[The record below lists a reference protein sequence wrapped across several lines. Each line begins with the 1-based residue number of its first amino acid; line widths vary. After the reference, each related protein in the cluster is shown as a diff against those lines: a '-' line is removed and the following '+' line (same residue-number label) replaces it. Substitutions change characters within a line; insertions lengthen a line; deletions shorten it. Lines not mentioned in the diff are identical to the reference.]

1 MPIPFHGQGAA
12 DQLLSTDRGLG
23 AGMSPGPA
31 PFHRIPPGT
40 GKGMAAAASA
50 QAVGD
55 GRQRGAST
63 AAENASGQPAWEAV
77 IGLETHVQLGTA
89 SKIFTAASTSFGDDP
104 NTHIDPVVCGLP
116 GTLPVLNQKVLE
128 YAVKAAMALNL
139 KIAEHSKFD
148 RKQYFYPDLP
158 KNYQISQY
166 DEPIAEDGWIE
177 VEVAEKGKDTYLK
190 TIGIERL
197 HMEED
202 AGKLV
207 HAGSDRLAGSTHSLV
222 DYNRAGVA
230 LAEIVSKPDLR
241 TGREAAEYASEIR
254 RIMRYLGV
262 SDGNMQEG
270 SLRCD
275 VNISVRRG
283 PDAPFGTKVEIK
295 NMNSFSAI
303 QKACEYEIQRQI
315 KAYEAG
321 EPVVQE
327 TRLWDEGKQLTKSMR
342 SKEGAS
348 DYRYFPD
355 PDLGPIEVSAARR
368 EAWRAELP
376 ELPAQ
381 KRHRYA
387 EQLGLS
393 IYDARVLTDERP
405 MAEYFEAVVAAGAE
419 AKAAANWICG
429 DIAAH
434 VNANRLSYSDLPFR
448 PAQLAEMVQLIEGG
462 TISGKIAKEILA
474 ELLEQGGSP
483 KTIVEQRGLGM
494 ISDPEAI
501 AAIVEQLLAAHPE
514 EVEAF
519 RGGKTKLQGFFVGQ
533 LMKQTGGKADP
544 KLANQIL
551 NQKLKG

>member
-1 MPIPFHGQGAA
+1 MTA
-12 DQLLSTDRGLG
+12 T
-23 AGMSPGPA
+23 
-31 PFHRIPPGT
+31 
-40 GKGMAAAASA
+40 
-50 QAVGD
+50 QATTV
-55 GRQRGAST
+55 ATT
-63 AAENASGQPAWEAV
+63 ATTVASGAEPGAWEAV
-77 IGLETHVQLGTA
+77 IGLEIHVQLGTA
-89 SKIFTAASTSFGDDP
+89 SKIFTSASTAFGDDP

-128 YAVKAAMALNL
+128 YAVKAALALNL
-139 KIAEHSKFD
+139 HIAPHSKFD

-190 TIGIERL
+190 RVGIERL

-207 HAGSDRLAGSTHSLV
+207 HAGSDRLSGSTHSLV

-241 TGREAAEYASEIR
+241 TGREAAEYAAEVR

-303 QKACEYEIQRQI
+303 QKACEFEMQRQI
-315 KAYEAG
+315 RAYEAG

-327 TRLWDEGKQLTKSMR
+327 TRLWDEGKQVTRSMR

-355 PDLGPIEVSAARR
+355 PDLGPIEVGDAQRD
-368 EAWRAELP
+368 AWRAELP
-376 ELPAQ
+376 ELPAAR
-381 KRHRYA
+381 RHRYA

-393 IYDARVLTDERP
+393 PYDARVLTDERP
-405 MAEYFEAVVAAGAE
+405 MADYFEAAVAGGGD
-419 AKAAANWICG
+419 AKGLANWITG

-434 VNANRLSYSDLPFR
+434 VNANRLSFADLPLR
-448 PAQLAEMVQLIEGG
+448 PQQLAEMVGLIEKG
-462 TISGKIAKEILA
+462 TISGKIAKEILP
-474 ELLEQGGSP
+474 ELLEKGGSAAAL
-483 KTIVEQRGLGM
+483 VEARGLGM
-494 ISDPEAI
+494 ISDPAAI
-501 AAIVEQLLAAHPE
+501 TAIVEELLAAHPA

-533 LMKQTGGKADP
+533 LMKRSGGRADP
-544 KLANQIL
+544 QLANRIL
-551 NQKLKG
+551 SEKLKG

>member
-1 MPIPFHGQGAA
+1 M
-12 DQLLSTDRGLG
+12 
-23 AGMSPGPA
+23 AG
-31 PFHRIPPGT
+31 T
-40 GKGMAAAASA
+40 AAA
-50 QAVGD
+50 QAD
-55 GRQRGAST
+55 
-63 AAENASGQPAWEAV
+63 WEAV
-77 IGLETHVQLGTA
+77 IGLETHVQLGTE
-89 SKIFTAASTSFGDDP
+89 SKIFTSASTAFGDDP

-139 KIAEHSKFD
+139 NIAEHSKFD

-166 DEPIAEDGWIE
+166 DEPIAEEGWIE
-177 VEVAEKGKDTYLK
+177 VEVAEKGKETYLK
-190 TIGIERL
+190 KIGIERL

-315 KAYEAG
+315 KAYETG

-327 TRLWDEGKQLTKSMR
+327 TRLWDESKQLTKSMR

-355 PDLGPIEVSAARR
+355 PDLGPIEVSSEQR
-368 EAWRAELP
+368 ESWRSELP

-387 EQLGLS
+387 DQLGLS
-393 IYDARVLTDERP
+393 IYDARVLTDERQ
-405 MAEYFEAVVAAGAE
+405 MAEYFEAAVATGAD
-419 AKAAANWICG
+419 AKAVANWVTG
-429 DIAAH
+429 DVAAH
-434 VNANRLSYSDLPFR
+434 VNSNRLSYENLPLK
-448 PAQLAEMVQLIEGG
+448 PQQLAEMVQLIENG
-462 TISGKIAKEILA
+462 TISGKIAKEILP
-474 ELLEQGGSP
+474 ELLAQGGSA
-483 KTIVEQRGLGM
+483 KAIVAEKGLGM
-494 ISDPEAI
+494 ISDPAAI
-501 AAIVEQLLAAHPE
+501 AAIVAELLAAHPA

-519 RGGKTKLQGFFVGQ
+519 RGGKNKLQGFFVGQ
-533 LMKQTGGKADP
+533 LMKRTAGKADP

-551 NQKLKG
+551 LQALQG

>member
-1 MPIPFHGQGAA
+1 MAGAA
-12 DQLLSTDRGLG
+12 
-23 AGMSPGPA
+23 
-31 PFHRIPPGT
+31 
-40 GKGMAAAASA
+40 
-50 QAVGD
+50 QAD
-55 GRQRGAST
+55 
-63 AAENASGQPAWEAV
+63 WEAV

-89 SKIFTAASTSFGDDP
+89 SKIFTNASTAFGDDP

-139 KIAEHSKFD
+139 QIAEHSKFD

-158 KNYQISQY
+158 KNYQISQF

-177 VEVAEKGKDTYLK
+177 VEVAEKGKETYLK
-190 TIGIERL
+190 RVGIERL

-241 TGREAAEYASEIR
+241 TGREASEYASEIR
-254 RIMRYLGV
+254 RIMRYLAV

-303 QKACEYEIQRQI
+303 QKAIDYEIQRQI

-327 TRLWDEGKQLTKSMR
+327 TRLWDEGKQLTRSMR

-348 DYRYFPD
+348 DYRYFPE
-355 PDLGPIEVSAARR
+355 PDLGPIEVTAERR
-368 EAWRAELP
+368 EGWRAELP
-376 ELPAQ
+376 ELPAA

-405 MAEYFEAVVAAGAE
+405 MAEYFEAAVAAGAE
-419 AKAAANWICG
+419 AKAVSNWITG
-429 DIAAH
+429 DIAAY
-434 VNANRLSYSDLPFR
+434 VNAQRLSFLDLPFR
-448 PAQLAEMVQLIEGG
+448 PQQLAEMVQMIEGG
-462 TISGKIAKEILA
+462 TISGKIAKEILP
-474 ELLEQGGSP
+474 ELLEKGGSP
-483 KTIVEQRGLGM
+483 KAIVEERGLGM
-494 ISDPEAI
+494 ISDPAAI
-501 AAIVEQLLAAHPE
+501 TAIVEELLAAHPE

-519 RGGKTKLQGFFVGQ
+519 RGGKNKLQGFFVGQ
-533 LMKQTGGKADP
+533 LMKKTGGKADP
-544 KLANQIL
+544 RLANQIL
-551 NQKLKG
+551 LDRLKG

>member
-1 MPIPFHGQGAA
+1 M
-12 DQLLSTDRGLG
+12 
-23 AGMSPGPA
+23 
-31 PFHRIPPGT
+31 
-40 GKGMAAAASA
+40 
-50 QAVGD
+50 
-55 GRQRGAST
+55 AST
-63 AAENASGQPAWEAV
+63 SAAVTTAPSSGELLPWEAV
-77 IGLETHVQLGTA
+77 IGLETHVQLGTN
-89 SKIFTAASTSFGDDP
+89 SKIFTSASTAFGDEP

-116 GTLPVLNQKVLE
+116 GTLPVLNKKVLE
-128 YAVKAAMALNL
+128 YAVKASLALNL
-139 KIAEHSKFD
+139 QVAEHSKFD

-158 KNYQISQY
+158 KNYQISQF
-166 DEPIAEDGWIE
+166 DEPIAENGWIE

-241 TGREAAEYASEIR
+241 TGREAAEYAAEIR

-283 PDAPFGTKVEIK
+283 PDATFGTKVEIK

-303 QKACEYEIQRQI
+303 QKACDYEIQRQI
-315 KAYEAG
+315 KAYETG

-327 TRLWDEGKQLTKSMR
+327 TRLWDESKQLTKSMR

-355 PDLGPIEVSAARR
+355 PDLGPIEVGAEQR
-368 EAWRAELP
+368 EGWRSELP
-376 ELPAQ
+376 ELPAA

-393 IYDARVLTDERP
+393 IYDARVLTDERA
-405 MAEYFEAVVAAGAE
+405 MAEYFEAAVAAGAD
-419 AKAAANWICG
+419 AKAVSNWVTG
-429 DIAAH
+429 DIAAY
-434 VNANRLSYSDLPFR
+434 VNANRLSIAELPLK
-448 PAQLAEMVQLIEGG
+448 PEQLAEMVQLIDGG
-462 TISGKIAKEILA
+462 VISGKIAKDLLP
-474 ELLEQGGSP
+474 ELLAQGGSP
-483 KTIVEQRGLGM
+483 KAIVEAQGLGM
-494 ISDPEAI
+494 ISDPAEI
-501 AAIVEQLLAAHPE
+501 TAIVEALLAAHPA

-519 RGGKTKLQGFFVGQ
+519 RDGKTKLQGFFVGQ

-551 NQKLKG
+551 IEKLKG

>member
-1 MPIPFHGQGAA
+1 M
-12 DQLLSTDRGLG
+12 
-23 AGMSPGPA
+23 AG
-31 PFHRIPPGT
+31 T
-40 GKGMAAAASA
+40 AAA
-50 QAVGD
+50 QAD
-55 GRQRGAST
+55 
-63 AAENASGQPAWEAV
+63 WEAV
-77 IGLETHVQLGTA
+77 IGLETHVQLGTE
-89 SKIFTAASTSFGDDP
+89 SKIFTSASTAFGDDP

-139 KIAEHSKFD
+139 DIAEHSKFD

-166 DEPIAEDGWIE
+166 DEPIAEEGWIE
-177 VEVAEKGKDTYLK
+177 VEVAEKGKETYLK
-190 TIGIERL
+190 KIGIERL

-303 QKACEYEIQRQI
+303 QRACEYEIQRQI
-315 KAYEAG
+315 KAYETG

-327 TRLWDEGKQLTKSMR
+327 TRLWDESKQLTKSMR

-355 PDLGPIEVSAARR
+355 PDLGPIEVSSEQR
-368 EAWRAELP
+368 ESWRSELP

-387 EQLGLS
+387 DQLGLS
-393 IYDARVLTDERP
+393 IYDARVLTDERQ
-405 MAEYFEAVVAAGAE
+405 MAEYFEAAVASGAD
-419 AKAAANWICG
+419 AKAVANWVTG
-429 DIAAH
+429 DVAAH
-434 VNANRLSYSDLPFR
+434 VNSNRLSYETLPLK
-448 PAQLAEMVQLIEGG
+448 PQQLAEMVQLIENG
-462 TISGKIAKEILA
+462 TISGKIAKEILP
-474 ELLEQGGSP
+474 ELLAQGGSA
-483 KTIVEQRGLGM
+483 KAIVAEKGLGM
-494 ISDPEAI
+494 ISDPAAI
-501 AAIVEQLLAAHPE
+501 AAIVAELLVAHPA

-519 RGGKTKLQGFFVGQ
+519 RGGKNKLQGFFVGQ
-533 LMKQTGGKADP
+533 LMKRTGGKADP

-551 NQKLKG
+551 LQALQG

>member
-1 MPIPFHGQGAA
+1 MAGAA
-12 DQLLSTDRGLG
+12 
-23 AGMSPGPA
+23 AKA
-31 PFHRIPPGT
+31 
-40 GKGMAAAASA
+40 
-50 QAVGD
+50 
-55 GRQRGAST
+55 T
-63 AAENASGQPAWEAV
+63 AEAAWEAV
-77 IGLETHVQLGTA
+77 IGLETHVQLGTD
-89 SKIFTAASTSFGDDP
+89 SKIFTCASTAFGDDP

-116 GTLPVLNQKVLE
+116 GTLPVLNQRVLE

-139 KIAEHSKFD
+139 RIAEHSKFD

-166 DEPIAEDGWIE
+166 DEPIAEEGWIE
-177 VEVAEKGKDTYLK
+177 VEVAEKGKETYLK

-303 QKACEYEIQRQI
+303 QKAVEYEIQRQI

-327 TRLWDEGKQLTKSMR
+327 TRLWDEAKQLTKSMR

-355 PDLGPIEVSAARR
+355 PDLGPIEVSTEQR
-368 EAWRAELP
+368 ESWRAELP
-376 ELPAQ
+376 ELPAA

-387 EQLGLS
+387 DQLGLS
-393 IYDARVLTDERP
+393 IYDARVLTDERA
-405 MAEYFEAVVAAGAE
+405 MAEYFEAAVAAGGDP
-419 AKAAANWICG
+419 KAVTNWVTG
-429 DIAAH
+429 DIAAY
-434 VNANRLSYSDLPFR
+434 VNANRLLITELPFQ
-448 PAQLAEMVQLIEGG
+448 AVQLAEMVQMIESGV
-462 TISGKIAKEILA
+462 ISGKIAKEILP
-474 ELLEQGGSP
+474 ELLEKGGSP
-483 KTIVEQRGLGM
+483 KAIVAERGLGM
-494 ISDPEAI
+494 LSDPVAI
-501 AAIVEQLLAAHPE
+501 TAIVEELLAAHPD

-519 RGGKTKLQGFFVGQ
+519 RGGKNKLQGFFVGQ
-533 LMKQTGGKADP
+533 LMKKTGGKADP

-551 NQKLKG
+551 LEKLKG

>member
-1 MPIPFHGQGAA
+1 
-12 DQLLSTDRGLG
+12 
-23 AGMSPGPA
+23 
-31 PFHRIPPGT
+31 
-40 GKGMAAAASA
+40 MAS
-50 QAVGD
+50 
-55 GRQRGAST
+55 AST
-63 AAENASGQPAWEAV
+63 AVQTDASTSAQLPWEAV
-77 IGLETHVQLGTA
+77 IGLETHVQLGTN
-89 SKIFTAASTSFGDDP
+89 SKIFTSASTAFGDEP

-139 KIAEHSKFD
+139 QIAEHSKFD

-158 KNYQISQY
+158 KNYQISQF
-166 DEPIAEDGWIE
+166 DEPIAENGWIE

-283 PDAPFGTKVEIK
+283 PDSPFGTKVEIK

-303 QKACEYEIQRQI
+303 QKACDYEIQRQI

-321 EPVVQE
+321 ERVVQE

-355 PDLGPIEVSAARR
+355 PDLGPIEVGAEQR
-368 EAWRAELP
+368 EGWRSELP
-376 ELPAQ
+376 ELPAA

-393 IYDARVLTDERP
+393 IYDARVLTDERA
-405 MAEYFEAVVAAGAE
+405 MAEYFEAAVAAGAD
-419 AKAAANWICG
+419 AKAVSNWVTG

-434 VNANRLSYSDLPFR
+434 VNANRLSIAELPLQ
-448 PAQLAEMVQLIEGG
+448 PEQLAELVQLIDGG
-462 TISGKIAKEILA
+462 VISGKIAKDLLP
-474 ELLEQGGSP
+474 ELLAQGGSP
-483 KTIVEQRGLGM
+483 KAIVEAQGLGM
-494 ISDPEAI
+494 ISDP
-501 AAIVEQLLAAHPE
+501 AAITAIVDQLLAAHPA

-551 NQKLKG
+551 IEKLKG

>member
-1 MPIPFHGQGAA
+1 MSVAA
-12 DQLLSTDRGLG
+12 T
-23 AGMSPGPA
+23 ASPSP
-31 PFHRIPPGT
+31 
-40 GKGMAAAASA
+40 AAASA
-50 QAVGD
+50 GGD
-55 GRQRGAST
+55 GQA
-63 AAENASGQPAWEAV
+63 PWEAV

-89 SKIFTAASTSFGDDP
+89 SKIFTSASTAFGDDP
-104 NTHIDPVVCGLP
+104 NTHVDPVVFGLP

-139 KIAEHSKFD
+139 RIAEHSKFD

-177 VEVAEKGKDTYLK
+177 VEVAEKGKETYLK

-207 HAGSDRLAGSTHSLV
+207 HAGSDRLAGSSHSLV

-254 RIMRYLGV
+254 RIMRYIGV

-303 QKACEYEIQRQI
+303 QRACEYEIQRQI

-355 PDLGPIEVSAARR
+355 PDLGPIEVSAAQR

-376 ELPAQ
+376 ELPAA

-405 MAEYFEAVVAAGAE
+405 MAHYFEAAVASGADP
-419 AKAAANWICG
+419 KALANWITG

-434 VNANRLSYSDLPFR
+434 VNANRLSYTDLPLR
-448 PAQLAEMVQLIEGG
+448 PEQLAEMVALIEGG
-462 TISGKIAKEILA
+462 TISGKIAKEILP
-474 ELLEQGGSP
+474 ELLEQGGSA
-483 KTIVEQRGLGM
+483 KAIVEARGLGM
-494 ISDPEAI
+494 ISDP
-501 AAIVEQLLAAHPE
+501 AAITAIVAELLAAHPE

-533 LMKQTGGKADP
+533 LMKKTGGKADP

-551 NQKLKG
+551 NAQLKG

>member
-1 MPIPFHGQGAA
+1 
-12 DQLLSTDRGLG
+12 
-23 AGMSPGPA
+23 
-31 PFHRIPPGT
+31 
-40 GKGMAAAASA
+40 MAEA
-50 QAVGD
+50 
-55 GRQRGAST
+55 
-63 AAENASGQPAWEAV
+63 NWEAV
-77 IGLETHVQLGTA
+77 IGLETHVQLATA
-89 SKIFTAASTSFGDDP
+89 SKIFTGASTAFGDEP

-128 YAVKAAMALNL
+128 YAVKAALALNL
-139 KIAEHSKFD
+139 NIAAHSKFD

-158 KNYQISQY
+158 KNYQISQF
-166 DEPIAEDGWIE
+166 DQPIAEDGWIE
-177 VEVAEKGKDTYLK
+177 VEVAEKGKETYLK
-190 TIGIERL
+190 RIGIERL

-303 QKACEYEIQRQI
+303 QKAIDFEIQRQI
-315 KAYEAG
+315 KAYESG
-321 EPVVQE
+321 ERVVQE
-327 TRLWDEGKQLTKSMR
+327 TRLWDESKQHTKSMR
-342 SKEGAS
+342 SKEGAA
-348 DYRYFPD
+348 DYRYFPE
-355 PDLGPIEVSAARR
+355 PDLGPIEVSDTQRN
-368 EAWRAELP
+368 AWLAELP
-376 ELPAQ
+376 ELPAA

-387 EQLGLS
+387 DQFGLS
-393 IYDARVLTDERP
+393 IYDARVLTDERQ
-405 MAEYFEAVVAAGAE
+405 MAEYFEATVAAGAD
-419 AKAAANWICG
+419 AKAVSNWITG

-434 VNANRLSYSDLPFR
+434 VNANRLSYVDLPLK
-448 PAQLAEMVQLIEGG
+448 PEQLAELVGLIEAAE
-462 TISGKIAKEILA
+462 ISGKIAKEILPQLLA
-474 ELLEQGGSP
+474 EGGSA
-483 KTIVEQRGLGM
+483 KAIVAAKGLGM
-494 ISDPEAI
+494 ISDP
-501 AAIVEQLLAAHPE
+501 AAITAIVDQLLADHPA

-519 RGGKTKLQGFFVGQ
+519 RGGKNKLQGFFVGL
-533 LMKQTGGKADP
+533 LMKQTGGRADP
-544 KLANQIL
+544 RLANQIL
-551 NQKLKG
+551 LTKLKG

>member
-1 MPIPFHGQGAA
+1 MASA
-12 DQLLSTDRGLG
+12 STAVQTDVN
-23 AGMSPGPA
+23 
-31 PFHRIPPGT
+31 
-40 GKGMAAAASA
+40 ASA
-50 QAVGD
+50 QL
-55 GRQRGAST
+55 
-63 AAENASGQPAWEAV
+63 PWEAV
-77 IGLETHVQLGTA
+77 IGLETHVQLGTN
-89 SKIFTAASTSFGDDP
+89 SKIFTSASTAFGDEP

-128 YAVKAAMALNL
+128 YAVKASMALNL
-139 KIAEHSKFD
+139 QIAEHRKFD

-158 KNYQISQY
+158 KNYQISQF
-166 DEPIAEDGWIE
+166 DEPIAENGWIE

-303 QKACEYEIQRQI
+303 QKACDYEIQRQI

-321 EPVVQE
+321 ERVVQE

-355 PDLGPIEVSAARR
+355 PDLGPIEVGTEQR
-368 EAWRAELP
+368 EGWRSELP
-376 ELPAQ
+376 ELPAA

-393 IYDARVLTDERP
+393 IYDARVLTDERA
-405 MAEYFEAVVAAGAE
+405 MAEYFEAAVAAGAD
-419 AKAAANWICG
+419 AKAVSNWVTG

-434 VNANRLSYSDLPFR
+434 VNANRLSIAELPLQ
-448 PAQLAEMVQLIEGG
+448 PTQLAEMVQLIEGG
-462 TISGKIAKEILA
+462 KISGKIAKEILP

-483 KTIVEQRGLGM
+483 AAIVEAKGLGM
-494 ISDPEAI
+494 ISDPAAI
-501 AAIVEQLLAAHPE
+501 TAIVEALLAAHPE

-551 NQKLKG
+551 IEKLKG

>member
-1 MPIPFHGQGAA
+1 MSVAA
-12 DQLLSTDRGLG
+12 TT
-23 AGMSPGPA
+23 SPSP
-31 PFHRIPPGT
+31 
-40 GKGMAAAASA
+40 AAASA
-50 QAVGD
+50 GGD
-55 GRQRGAST
+55 GQA
-63 AAENASGQPAWEAV
+63 PWEAV

-89 SKIFTAASTSFGDDP
+89 SKIFTAASTAFGDDP
-104 NTHIDPVVCGLP
+104 NTHVDPVVFGLP

-139 KIAEHSKFD
+139 KIAAHSKFD

-177 VEVAEKGKDTYLK
+177 VEVAEKGKETYLK

-207 HAGSDRLAGSTHSLV
+207 HAGSDRLAGSSHSLV

-254 RIMRYLGV
+254 RIMRYIGV

-283 PDAPFGTKVEIK
+283 ADAPFGTKVEIK

-303 QKACEYEIQRQI
+303 QRACEYEIQRQI

-355 PDLGPIEVSAARR
+355 PDLGPIEVSAAQR

-376 ELPAQ
+376 ELPAA

-387 EQLGLS
+387 DQLGLS

-405 MAEYFEAVVAAGAE
+405 MAHYFEAAVASGADP
-419 AKAAANWICG
+419 KALANWITG

-434 VNANRLSYSDLPFR
+434 VNANRLSYTDLPLR
-448 PAQLAEMVQLIEGG
+448 PEQLAEMVALIEGG
-462 TISGKIAKEILA
+462 TISGKIAKEILP
-474 ELLEQGGSP
+474 ELLEKGGSA
-483 KTIVEQRGLGM
+483 KAIVEARGLGM
-494 ISDPEAI
+494 ISDA
-501 AAIVEQLLAAHPE
+501 AAITAIVAELLAAHPE

-533 LMKQTGGKADP
+533 LMKKTGGKADP

-551 NQKLKG
+551 NAQLKG

>member
-1 MPIPFHGQGAA
+1 MASAPAA
-12 DQLLSTDRGLG
+12 SVTSS
-23 AGMSPGPA
+23 APA
-31 PFHRIPPGT
+31 PAD
-40 GKGMAAAASA
+40 AAAG
-50 QAVGD
+50 QA
-55 GRQRGAST
+55 
-63 AAENASGQPAWEAV
+63 PWEAV

-89 SKIFTAASTSFGDDP
+89 SKIFSCASTAFGDDP
-104 NTHIDPVVCGLP
+104 NSHIDPVVCGLP

-128 YAVKAAMALNL
+128 YAVKAALALNL
-139 KIAEHSKFD
+139 RVAEHSKFD

-166 DEPIAEDGWIE
+166 DEPIAEDGAIE

-207 HAGSDRLAGSTHSLV
+207 HAGSDRLDGSSHSLV

-303 QKACEYEIQRQI
+303 QKAIDYEIARQI

-321 EPVVQE
+321 EPVLQE
-327 TRLWDEGKQLTKSMR
+327 TRLWDESKQLTKSMR

-355 PDLGPIEVSAARR
+355 PDLGPIEVSPPQR

-376 ELPAQ
+376 ELPAA

-387 EQLGLS
+387 EAFGLS

-405 MAEYFEAVVAAGAE
+405 MAEYFEAAVAAGGE
-419 AKAAANWICG
+419 AKALANWITG
-429 DIAAH
+429 DIAAY
-434 VNANRLSYSDLPFR
+434 VNAKRLAYGTLPLR
-448 PAQLAEMVQLIEGG
+448 PAQLAELVGLIENG
-462 TISGKIAKEILA
+462 TISGKIAKEILP
-474 ELLEQGGSP
+474 ELLEQGGSAQA
-483 KTIVEQRGLGM
+483 IVDAKGLGM
-494 ISDPEAI
+494 ISDPAAI
-501 AAIVEQLLAAHPE
+501 TAIVEELLAAHPD
-514 EVEAF
+514 EVAAF

-533 LMKQTGGKADP
+533 LMKRTGGRADP

-551 NQKLKG
+551 VAKLKG

>member
-1 MPIPFHGQGAA
+1 MVDSSQG
-12 DQLLSTDRGLG
+12 
-23 AGMSPGPA
+23 SP
-31 PFHRIPPGT
+31 
-40 GKGMAAAASA
+40 KGA
-50 QAVGD
+50 QA
-55 GRQRGAST
+55 
-63 AAENASGQPAWEAV
+63 AWEAV

-89 SKIFTAASTSFGDDP
+89 SKIFTSASTAFGDEP

-128 YAVKAAMALNL
+128 YAVKAGLALNL
-139 KIAEHSKFD
+139 RIAEHSKFD

-241 TGREAAEYASEIR
+241 TGREAAEYAAEIR

-315 KAYEAG
+315 KAYESG
-321 EPVVQE
+321 EPVMQE
-327 TRLWDEGKQLTKSMR
+327 TRLWDEGKQITKSMR
-342 SKEGAS
+342 SKEGSS
-348 DYRYFPD
+348 DYRYFPE
-355 PDLGPIEVSAARR
+355 PDLGPIEVNAERR

-376 ELPAQ
+376 ELPAA
-381 KRHRYA
+381 KRHRYVD
-387 EQLGLS
+387 QLGLS
-393 IYDARVLTDERP
+393 AYDARVLTDERP
-405 MAEYFEAVVAAGAE
+405 MADYFEAVVSAGADP
-419 AKAAANWICG
+419 KAAANWISG

-434 VNANRLSYSDLPFR
+434 VNARRIPYTDLPFR
-448 PAQLAEMVQLIEGG
+448 PEQLAEMVQLIEGG
-462 TISGKIAKEILA
+462 IISGKIAKEILP

-483 KTIVEQRGLGM
+483 RAIVDRRGLGM
-494 ISDPEAI
+494 ISDPAAIEAI
-501 AAIVEQLLAAHPE
+501 VAELLAAHPD
-514 EVEAF
+514 EVTAF

-533 LMKQTGGKADP
+533 LMKRTGGKADP
-544 KLANQIL
+544 RLANQIL
-551 NQKLKG
+551 DRMLKG